1 MQILSTVGMFIIP
14 CFAYGY
20 LCLDNPTSFFQ
31 LNKKTKISPTLITIS
46 LAILALPFINLLS
59 YINQKLELPASMAS
73 IEAWMK
79 SSELAAN
86 QLTEQFLMVDNI
98 GGVMLNIFVIAVL
111 PALGEELFFR
121 GTLQN
126 TLAKHTSNH
135 IAIWTCAILFS
146 AIHLQFYGF
155 LPRMLMGAMLGYL
168 LVWSKSLWL
177 PITAHFINNASAV
190 LCYYFIQNTKIMTTE
205 SFDSLGTKD
214 TLYLGIISGATT
226 IVGIYFLRR
235 SLTIN
240 NASSRKSIGN

>member
-20 LCLDNPTSFFQ
+20 LCLDNPISFFQ

-59 YINQKLELPASMAS
+59 YINQKLELPASMAN

-98 GGVMLNIFVIAVL
+98 GGVMLNIFVIAIL
-111 PALGEELFFR
+111 PAVSEELFFR

-126 TLAKHTSNH
+126 TLTKHTSNH
-135 IAIWTCAILFS
+135 IAIWTCTIIFS

-155 LPRMLMGAMLGYL
+155 IPRMLMGGLFGYM
-168 LVWSKSLWL
+168 LVWSGSLWL
-177 PITAHFINNASAV
+177 PVIAHFVNNAMAV
-190 LCYYFIQNTKIMTTE
+190 IGYYFLQNSETISVKEMDAI
-205 SFDSLGTKD
+205 GTKD
-214 TLYLGIISGATT
+214 TLYIGVISGVIT
-226 IVGIYFLRR
+226 ICGIYLLRR
-235 SLTIN
+235 SLTIKS
-240 NASSRKSIGN
+240 ASSRKSIGS